1 SYLWDPTEPTAT
13 RILMM
18 TCWQENGMKV
28 KEHLYFMHDVLK
40 NVTSIFDGQ
49 HTRRARYEYAPF
61 GSLLT
66 TEGDMAQENKFRFS
80 CEFSDDELGL
90 VYYNYRHLNPAD
102 GRWINRDPIQE
113 QSGWNLFIFIKNQ
126 PNHYIDKMGLHEV
139 IISGGCNTNMGGM
152 DFSSIYF
159 DRFLTYL
166 ALNAVKKLGFPTFHD
181 RNWSNFITAAEEQIK
196 KRKKVLGS
204 GEKIEWLV
212 EYETYRIRGINDKNG
227 SQYYLDQIRKK
238 AKELNVDL
246 RFYKSKKELALLVN
260 SVEVLEM
267 NKTGTLTT
275 GFIDRSGQDRI
286 SRFVYYGHGAP
297 GSLTPRYPFPTHGLP
312 PTEISITSEDI
323 NQGIFQ
329 QGSFI
334 QGAVVISCGCNTATS
349 PGNDKP
355 SFAKVWEGFFGS
367 AMYGVKGKTD
377 YTDPKNPHPSKVPT
391 NDPPKWIPKEPPL

>member
-1 SYLWDPTEPTAT
+1 
-13 RILMM
+13 
-18 TCWQENGMKV
+18 
-28 KEHLYFMHDVLK
+28 MHDALK
-40 NVTSIFDGQ
+40 NVSSLFDSQ
-49 HTRRARYEYAPF
+49 QMKRARYEYAPF
-61 GSLLT
+61 GGLLT
-66 TEGDMAQENKFRFS
+66 AEEDMALENKFRFS
-80 CEFSDDELGL
+80 CEYTDDELGL
-90 VYYNYRHLNPAD
+90 IYYNYRHLNPAD
-102 GRWINRDPIQE
+102 GRWINRDPIAE
-113 QSGWNLFIFIKNQ
+113 QGGNNLYGFIKNQ
-126 PNHYIDKMGLHEV
+126 SSRYIDKMGLNEV

-166 ALNAVKKLGFPTFHD
+166 ALNAVKKLGFPAFHD

-196 KRKKVLGS
+196 KRKKVLGP

-212 EYETYRIRGINDKNG
+212 EYETYRIRGINDQNG
-227 SQYYLDQIRKK
+227 SQYYLNQIRKK
-238 AKELNVDL
+238 AKELDVDL

-275 GFIDRSGQDRI
+275 VFMDRSGQDRI
-286 SRFVYYGHGAP
+286 SRFVYYGHGVP

-312 PTEISITSEDI
+312 TTEISITSEDI

-349 PGNDKP
+349 PGIDKP
-355 SFAKVWEGFFGS
+355 SFAKVWEVFFGS
-367 AMYGVKGKTD
+367 AMYGVKGRTD
-377 YTDPKNPHPSKVPT
+377 YTDPKNPHPSTEPT